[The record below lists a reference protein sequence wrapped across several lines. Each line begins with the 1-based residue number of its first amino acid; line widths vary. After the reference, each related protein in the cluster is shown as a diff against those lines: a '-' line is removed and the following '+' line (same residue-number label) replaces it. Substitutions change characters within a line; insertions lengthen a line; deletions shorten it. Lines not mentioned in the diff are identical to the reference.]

1 MRLTKL
7 SCAIGLVVMAAS
19 LVPAAQA
26 HDSSSPSPSDAGA
39 QTQAQDQDQ
48 MQPPAS
54 VSTAAQAQQYPL
66 QIKHAFG
73 TTVIEHK
80 PERIATVAW
89 ANHEVPLALGVI
101 PVGFPIQRFGDDDG
115 DGMMPWVKA
124 QLEALGADSANLFDE
139 GDGIDFEAVAASN
152 PDVILAAYSGLSE
165 ADYETLSKIAPVVA
179 RPGPRWS
186 SSWRDM
192 IRLDSAGMGMAVEGD
207 ALIQRLEAQVA
218 ENIASHPELKGKSI
232 IVISHIDPTNLSRI
246 VFYND
251 NDARVRFFHE
261 LGLTSPPFVA
271 DTATDGRFAGEIS
284 AERLDELAD
293 VDIVLTYGG
302 QKLIDRLNSHL
313 LTSRLPA
320 IQQDAI
326 VLLENG
332 PMGTAANPTPLSIP
346 WVLDD
351 YVDLLSVAAKKSD

>member
-1 MRLTKL
+1 MRRTRL
-7 SCAIGLVVMAAS
+7 SCAIGLALMATCFM
-19 LVPAAQA
+19 PAAQA
-26 HDSSSPSPSDAGA
+26 HESHSSQADTHTSSLVSDV
-39 QTQAQDQDQ
+39 TET
-48 MQPPAS
+48 
-54 VSTAAQAQQYPL
+54 TAQYPL
-66 QIKHAFG
+66 TIQHAFG
-73 TTVIEHK
+73 TTVIEKK
-80 PERIATVAW
+80 PQRIATVAW
-89 ANHEVPLALGVI
+89 ANHEVPLALGVV
-101 PVGFPIQRFGDDDG
+101 PVGFPRQAFGDDDG

-124 QLEALGADSANLFDE
+124 RLDELGGDAANLYDE
-139 GDGIDFEAVAASN
+139 GDGIDFEAVAASE

-165 ADYETLSKIAPVVA
+165 ADYNTLSKIAPVVA

-192 IRLDSAGMGMAVEGD
+192 IRLDSAGMGMAAEGE
-207 ALIQRLEAQVA
+207 ALIERLEAQVA
-218 ENIASHPELKGKSI
+218 ENVASHPEIQGKSI

-246 VFYND
+246 AFYND

-261 LGLTSPPFVA
+261 LGMVSPQFVTE
-271 DTATDGRFAGEIS
+271 TAVDGRFAGQIS

-302 QKLIDRLNSHL
+302 QALVDRLNEHL

-320 IQQDAI
+320 IQQDAV

-351 YVDLLSVAAKKSD
+351 YVDLLSIAANKAD